1 MSWSDWLA
9 LQPRE
14 TIETFLDGLSDHT
27 VLALPWIFELWAL
40 DHQRPPE
47 GDWSVWVIMGGR
59 GAGKTRAGSEWVR
72 SLVEGS
78 GPEDPGEY
86 KRIALVGETYDQVRD
101 VMIFGDSGVLSVS
114 PPARRPKW
122 ISSERKLVWPN
133 GAVAVA
139 YSASSPEALR
149 GPQFDA
155 AWCDELAKWSD
166 GQAAWDNLQF
176 TLRLGAAPKQLV
188 TTTPKNVPLLKN
200 ILARGDTVVTQAP
213 TTANRAYLAD
223 GFVEKVTADYGGS
236 RLGRQEIAG
245 ELLDSVD
252 GSLWPAENFDALRR
266 SAPDLDRI
274 VVAVDPPVT
283 GGKHSDACG
292 IIVAGVVL
300 GDGPGDIRAFVLE
313 DASVEQASPDT
324 WADAVIAASDRWNA
338 DRIVAEVNQGG
349 DLVETL
355 LRQKAPNIAY
365 RAVRATRGKAVRAE
379 PIAALYEQGR
389 VFHAG
394 RLDQLED
401 QMVQMTQAGFIGS

>member
-1 MSWSDWLA
+1 
-9 LQPRE
+9 
-14 TIETFLDGLSDHT
+14 
-27 VLALPWIFELWAL
+27 
-40 DHQRPPE
+40 
-47 GDWSVWVIMGGR
+47 
-59 GAGKTRAGSEWVR
+59 
-72 SLVEGS
+72 
-78 GPEDPGEY
+78 
-86 KRIALVGETYDQVRD
+86 
-101 VMIFGDSGVLSVS
+101 
-114 PPARRPKW
+114 
-122 ISSERKLVWPN
+122 
-133 GAVAVA
+133 
-139 YSASSPEALR
+139 
-149 GPQFDA
+149 
-155 AWCDELAKWSD
+155 
-166 GQAAWDNLQF
+166 
-176 TLRLGAAPKQLV
+176 
-188 TTTPKNVPLLKN
+188 
-200 ILARGDTVVTQAP
+200 
-213 TTANRAYLAD
+213 
-223 GFVEKVTADYGGS
+223 
-236 RLGRQEIAG
+236 
-245 ELLDSVD
+245 
-252 GSLWPAENFDALRR
+252 LWPAENFDALRR

-292 IIVAGVVL
+292 IIVAGVVR

-401 QMVQMTQAGFIGS
+401 QMVQMTQAGFIGSGSPDRVDALVWALTDLVLDLRSEGNPRVRGL